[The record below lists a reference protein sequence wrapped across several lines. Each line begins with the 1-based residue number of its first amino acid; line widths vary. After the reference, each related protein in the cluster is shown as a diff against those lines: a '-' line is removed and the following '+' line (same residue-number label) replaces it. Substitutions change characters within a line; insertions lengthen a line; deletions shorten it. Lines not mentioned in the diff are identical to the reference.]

1 MLVLHISPVFPQDP
15 NLSEWVSA
23 WFIGGGNNGG
33 GGWVLWFDSTPLA
46 WIFLCALGPSSF
58 WRWCDF
64 WWQATKH
71 RLQVDIS
78 RMATCVSGL
87 TNDWLGGTGMAYSR
101 FLAQKGRG
109 WEGGRRRGRW
119 TITPN
124 RVISLVVI
132 SHGGHNRSWTKA
144 RSLGEMHLFSI
155 GPPLLNSPGS
165 CGVKLLILCLTSDD
179 HDERKD
185 INA

>member
-1 MLVLHISPVFPQDP
+1 MRNNCNSSSDSKYSPTLVCNGCCGCSCYLSSFPQDP

-33 GGWVLWFDSTPLA
+33 GGWVLWFDSTPLV

-101 FLAQKGRG
+101 FLAHKGRG
-109 WEGGRRRGRW
+109 WGGGRRSGRR
-119 TITPN
+119 T
-124 RVISLVVI
+124 
-132 SHGGHNRSWTKA
+132 
-144 RSLGEMHLFSI
+144 
-155 GPPLLNSPGS
+155 LNN
-165 CGVKLLILCLTSDD
+165 
-179 HDERKD
+179 
-185 INA
+185 NAE

>member
-33 GGWVLWFDSTPLA
+33 GGWVLWFDSTPLV

-87 TNDWLGGTGMAYSR
+87 TNYWLGGTGMAYSR

-109 WEGGRRRGRW
+109 WGGGRRSGRRTLKLFRW
-119 TITPN
+119 WLFPMVDITEVKRKHDPFGKCTCFQSALHCWI
-124 RVISLVVI
+124 RLGLV
-132 SHGGHNRSWTKA
+132 G
-144 RSLGEMHLFSI
+144 
-155 GPPLLNSPGS
+155 
-165 CGVKLLILCLTSDD
+165 
-179 HDERKD
+179 
-185 INA
+185 